1 MAYDTLTAAQI
12 AAGKALKEEILTK
25 IKANQDGFNID
36 IENLKQT
43 AVIDMV
49 NIHVSGDIK
58 DYSIAEIQT
67 RAPIF
72 KAPVSG
78 SITSFV
84 FGLLTTSISG
94 TLEIDILKS
103 TDNGINFS
111 TLLNSPVELTTFAIG
126 DLSGTV
132 DFINAAAQD
141 FNQNDLIKLLIT
153 GIQVGQGEFLLSV
166 YGEIA

>member
-1 MAYDTLTAAQI
+1 MAYDPLTSAQI
-12 AAGKALKEEILTK
+12 EAGKATKEEIFSKLK
-25 IKANQDGFNID
+25 SNQDSFNTD

-43 AVIDMV
+43 AVIDMI
-49 NIHVSGDIK
+49 NLHISGDIK
-58 DYSIAEIQT
+58 DYSISDIQT

-84 FGLLTTSISG
+84 FGLLTTSTSG

-141 FNQNDLIKLLIT
+141 FNQNDLIKVLIT
-153 GIQVGQGEFLLSV
+153 GIQVGQGEFQLSM

>member
-25 IKANQDGFNID
+25 IKSNQDGFNTD
-36 IENLKQT
+36 IENLKQIS
-43 AVIDMV
+43 VIDIF
-49 NIHVSGDIK
+49 NIHISGDISS
-58 DYSIAEIQT
+58 YSVAQIQS
-67 RAPIF
+67 RSPIF
-72 KAPVSG
+72 KAPVKA

-84 FGLLTTSISG
+84 FTLLSTSSSG

-111 TLLNSPVELTTFAIG
+111 TLLNSPVELTGTAIG
-126 DLSGTV
+126 SLSGIV

-141 FNQNDLIKLLIT
+141 FNQNDLLKILIT
-153 GIQVGQGEFLLSV
+153 GVQVNQGDFDLSV
-166 YGEIA
+166 YGEVA